1 MMTFLTILLVLV
13 GINIAMAVVSL
24 LSVSQKSKTSSQKLS
39 SESTSVIYPL
49 DLLTTS
55 YKKAV

>member
-1 MMTFLTILLVLV
+1 MMTFLTIFLVLV
-13 GINIAMAVVSL
+13 GINIALVVVSL
-24 LSVSQKSKTSSQKLS
+24 ISVSQKTKTSAKQP
-39 SESTSVIYPL
+39 TSVIYPL

>member
-1 MMTFLTILLVLV
+1 MMTFLTIFLILV
-13 GINIAMAVVSL
+13 GINFLMVIASL
-24 LSVSQKSKTSSQKLS
+24 LSVSQKSKATTKKLNN
-39 SESTSVIYPL
+39 EPVSVIYPL

>member
-1 MMTFLTILLVLV
+1 MMTFLTIFLVLV

-24 LSVSQKSKTSSQKLS
+24 LSVSQKSKTVSKKLS
-39 SESTSVIYPL
+39 KQSTTIIYPL

>member
-1 MMTFLTILLVLV
+1 MMTFLTIFLILI
-13 GINIAMAVVSL
+13 GINLAMVVVSL
-24 LSVSQKSKTSSQKLS
+24 LSVSQKSKTSTKKLS
-39 SESTSVIYPL
+39 NEPVSVIYPL

>member
-1 MMTFLTILLVLV
+1 MMAFLTIFLILV
-13 GINIAMAVVSL
+13 GINIIMVVVSL
-24 LSVSQKSKTSSQKLS
+24 LSASQKSKNSSQKLS
-39 SESTSVIYPL
+39 SEPTSVIYPL

>member
-1 MMTFLTILLVLV
+1 MMTFLLIFLVLV
-13 GINIAMAVVSL
+13 AVNVAMAVVSL
-24 LSVSQKSKTSSQKLS
+24 LSVSQKAKTSSQKS
-39 SESTSVIYPL
+39 SNQPTSVIYPL

>member
-1 MMTFLTILLVLV
+1 MMTFLTIFLVLV
-13 GINIAMAVVSL
+13 GINIALVAVSL
-24 LSVSQKSKTSSQKLS
+24 IRVSQKTKTRSQKS
-39 SESTSVIYPL
+39 DKQPTPVIYPL

>member
-1 MMTFLTILLVLV
+1 MTTFLTIFLVLV
-13 GINIAMAVVSL
+13 GINIALVAFSL
-24 LSVSQKSKTSSQKLS
+24 ISVSQKWKKPSQKS
-39 SESTSVIYPL
+39 VKQPTSVIYPL

>member
-1 MMTFLTILLVLV
+1 MMTFLTIFLVLV
-13 GINIAMAVVSL
+13 GINIALVAVSL
-24 LSVSQKSKTSSQKLS
+24 ISVSQKAKTTAQKS
-39 SESTSVIYPL
+39 AKQPTSVIYPL

>member
-1 MMTFLTILLVLV
+1 MMTFLTIFLVLV
-13 GINIAMAVVSL
+13 GINIALVAVSL
-24 LSVSQKSKTSSQKLS
+24 ISVSQKAKTTAQKPTKQP
-39 SESTSVIYPL
+39 TSVIYPL

>member
-1 MMTFLTILLVLV
+1 MTTFLTIFLVLV
-13 GINIAMAVVSL
+13 GINIALVVVSL
-24 LSVSQKSKTSSQKLS
+24 LSVSQKPKKSSQKLS
-39 SESTSVIYPL
+39 DQRPTAIYPL